1 MQQGDGEQGLR
12 ETPVSRERIF
22 DGKVIDVEK
31 WTVRLPDG
39 ALAPREIVLHRGA
52 AAVVA
57 VDDAG
62 FVTLVRQHRV
72 AVGEVTLEIPAGKL
86 DAPGEDPLVCA
97 KRELE
102 EETGLRAQ
110 RWQPLTVLLTTPGF
124 SSERIALY
132 LATGL
137 SAAKAHP
144 DEDEFLDV
152 VRMPLGEAIER
163 VMRGELCDGKSAV
176 GLLMAGRLL
185 S

>member
-12 ETPVSRERIF
+12 ETPVARERIF

-185 S
+185 G

>member
-72 AVGEVTLEIPAGKL
+72 AVGGVTLEIPAGKL

-152 VRMPLGEAIER
+152 VRMPLGEAIDR

>member
-1 MQQGDGEQGLR
+1 MLHRMKKKNDINAGKWIGVGGKFEVEEGPIDCLLR
-12 ETPVSRERIF
+12 E
-22 DGKVIDVEK
+22 
-31 WTVRLPDG
+31 
-39 ALAPREIVLHRGA
+39 A
-52 AAVVA
+52 
-57 VDDAG
+57 
-62 FVTLVRQHRV
+62 
-72 AVGEVTLEIPAGKL
+72 
-86 DAPGEDPLVCA
+86 
-97 KRELE
+97 E

-152 VRMPLGEAIER
+152 VRMPLGEAIDR

-185 S
+185 G

>member
-1 MQQGDGEQGLR
+1 M
-12 ETPVSRERIF
+12 
-22 DGKVIDVEK
+22 
-31 WTVRLPDG
+31 
-39 ALAPREIVLHRGA
+39 
-52 AAVVA
+52 
-57 VDDAG
+57 
-62 FVTLVRQHRV
+62 
-72 AVGEVTLEIPAGKL
+72 
-86 DAPGEDPLVCA
+86 CA

-152 VRMPLGEAIER
+152 VRMPLGEAIDR

>member
-62 FVTLVRQHRV
+62 LVTLVRQHRV

-86 DAPGEDPLVCA
+86 DAPGENPLVCA

-152 VRMPLGEAIER
+152 VRMPLGEAIDR

>member
-39 ALAPREIVLHRGA
+39 ALAPRESVLHRGA

-152 VRMPLGEAIER
+152 VRMPLGEAIDR